1 MRRLDWWHNVPAE
14 VAMGNVLLV
23 VAALIVLAG
32 VTKLQRVESHG
43 TPWGALLVW
52 AGASRGRGLSVVVS
66 TRVR

>member
-1 MRRLDWWHNVPAE
+1 
-14 VAMGNVLLV
+14 MGDVLLV

-52 AGASRGRGLSVVVS
+52 AVLLVAGVSVWWVS
-66 TRVR
+66 ARVR